1 MIGHTII
8 QGNEITCGIIT
19 LEVRTPSTCV
29 VRSVNFEMSFWCL
42 QFPPKIEWK
51 QVDLRFHSSK
61 AEFVHLFFGGNIGLK
76 NCFNFIWPLV
86 RSARHKRC
94 WMSLTNEHLKSLV
107 KARAAMFVQQVS
119 LTSSTMFLPHTCL
132 FAIYELNYPE
142 AITALGCNKNKE
154 FPLYYYVLY
163 TL

>member
-1 MIGHTII
+1 MEINFSQKGHSKSTSNFPFVDNLKKLACASR
-8 QGNEITCGIIT
+8 GDGLVLTT
-19 LEVRTPSTCV
+19 LWYLIVQAP
-29 VRSVNFEMSFWCL
+29 F
-42 QFPPKIEWK
+42 
-51 QVDLRFHSSK
+51 
-61 AEFVHLFFGGNIGLK
+61 
-76 NCFNFIWPLV
+76 
-86 RSARHKRC
+86 
-94 WMSLTNEHLKSLV
+94 LTNKHLKSLV